1 MTGADW
7 LHVDVM
13 DNHFVP
19 NLTIGLPVVE
29 ALLKRTDIPMD
40 CHLMIDNPDRWAPP
54 YAEAGAYNVTFHAE
68 ATDNPVGVARDIRA
82 AGAKAGLSVKPGTP
96 IEPYLEILRE
106 FDTMLI
112 MSVEPG
118 FGGQKF
124 IPEVLAKVGIVRRLV
139 DSGELTIVVEI
150 DGGINEDTIEEAAE
164 AGVDCFV
171 AGSAVYSAED
181 PAAAVESLRRQAAV
195 GVQAPAAMN
204 LEAAMRLAVEQADRV
219 KGSTYP
225 NPPVGAVILDR
236 DGEIA
241 GVGATEPPGGPHAE
255 VVALRR
261 AGQRAVGGTAVVTLE
276 PCNHH
281 GRTPPCV
288 DALVASGV
296 SRVAYAVADPNPQ
309 AAGGASRLAESGIE
323 VEAGVSAEVVAGGPL
338 REWLHK
344 QRTGLPHVTWKFAAS
359 VDGRSAAA
367 DGSSQWI
374 TSEAARADVHRRRAV
389 ADAIIVG
396 TGTVFVDDPALTARL
411 PDGTLA
417 ERQPLRVVVGE
428 REISPEARVLD
439 DDSRTMVIRT
449 RDPHEVIKALS
460 DRTDV
465 ILEGGPTLAGAFLRA
480 GVIDRILAYVAPILL
495 GGPIAAVDDVG
506 VLSIA
511 NAQRWRFDG
520 IDPIGPDLLVSL
532 VPA

>member
-1 MTGADW
+1 
-7 LHVDVM
+7 
-13 DNHFVP
+13 
-19 NLTIGLPVVE
+19 
-29 ALLKRTDIPMD
+29 
-40 CHLMIDNPDRWAPP
+40 
-54 YAEAGAYNVTFHAE
+54 
-68 ATDNPVGVARDIRA
+68 
-82 AGAKAGLSVKPGTP
+82 
-96 IEPYLEILRE
+96 
-106 FDTMLI
+106 
-112 MSVEPG
+112 
-118 FGGQKF
+118 
-124 IPEVLAKVGIVRRLV
+124 
-139 DSGELTIVVEI
+139 
-150 DGGINEDTIEEAAE
+150 
-164 AGVDCFV
+164 
-171 AGSAVYSAED
+171 
-181 PAAAVESLRRQAAV
+181 
-195 GVQAPAAMN
+195 MN

-219 KGSTYP
+219 KGNTYP

-261 AGQRAVGGTAVVTLE
+261 AGERAVGGTAVVTLE
-276 PCNHH
+276 PCNHY

-296 SRVAYAVADPNPQ
+296 SRVAYAVADPNQQ

-323 VEAGVSAEVVAGGPL
+323 VEAGVSTDAAAGGPL

-344 QRTGLPHVTWKFAAS
+344 QRTGLPHVTWKFASS

-396 TGTVFVDDPALTARL
+396 TGTVFVDDPVLTARL

-428 REISPEARVLD
+428 REISPEARVLN

-460 DRTDV
+460 DRTDLL
-465 ILEGGPTLAGAFLRA
+465 LEGGPTLAGAFLRA
-480 GVIDRILAYVAPILL
+480 GVIDRVLAYVAPILL

-511 NAQRWRFDG
+511 KAQRWRFDG
-520 IDPIGPDLLVSL
+520 IEPIGPDVLLSL

>member
-1 MTGADW
+1 
-7 LHVDVM
+7 
-13 DNHFVP
+13 
-19 NLTIGLPVVE
+19 
-29 ALLKRTDIPMD
+29 
-40 CHLMIDNPDRWAPP
+40 
-54 YAEAGAYNVTFHAE
+54 
-68 ATDNPVGVARDIRA
+68 
-82 AGAKAGLSVKPGTP
+82 
-96 IEPYLEILRE
+96 
-106 FDTMLI
+106 
-112 MSVEPG
+112 
-118 FGGQKF
+118 
-124 IPEVLAKVGIVRRLV
+124 
-139 DSGELTIVVEI
+139 
-150 DGGINEDTIEEAAE
+150 
-164 AGVDCFV
+164 
-171 AGSAVYSAED
+171 
-181 PAAAVESLRRQAAV
+181 
-195 GVQAPAAMN
+195 MN
-204 LEAAMRLAVEQADRV
+204 LEAAMRLAIEQADRV
-219 KGSTYP
+219 KGNTYP

-255 VVALRR
+255 VLALRR
-261 AGQRAVGGTAVVTLE
+261 AGERAVGGTAVVTLE
-276 PCNHH
+276 PCNHY

-288 DALVASGV
+288 DALAASGV

-309 AAGGASRLAESGIE
+309 AAGGAARLAESGIE

-338 REWLHK
+338 REWLHR

-465 ILEGGPTLAGAFLRA
+465 LLEGGPTLAGAFLRA

-520 IDPIGPDLLVSL
+520 IEPIGPDVLLSL